1 MQETASLRMLPLDVK
16 HRWMFVAVLLYGL
29 YIKNSVS
36 PEPCR
41 LQNTLFVSF
50 KPVNGQFPSEV
61 VELNGTKLCFRMHQ
75 GEDPECCVP
84 EDFNCNFSITGT
96 RENYS
101 LVLNKDILSNQDI
114 VVITVPDYNYQCMP
128 SKTNNTYLDI
138 HRCLETGAQNT
149 HLSKHNFSGD
159 ENVCGGAAETDEY
172 KITVVDKN
180 ITYSKLCKQDKDP
193 PTSTAKPSVSTAKL
207 DDSIIQTD
215 TAITQ
220 PALPNISPE
229 TAANVMN
236 NLSSLV
242 DIMGNSSTASIR
254 VGNISGVI
262 ARLPK
267 ENQTELN
274 FGISASGDMNMLK
287 NNKDSGK
294 GFARSVQIPAE
305 ASAMAV
311 KGNSPFAAVLLFP
324 GMFQQDNPNSIYLN
338 NEALGIEM
346 GTEISNLSHSID
358 IRYTGVN
365 MTGRIGSCMS
375 WDGKGKEVN
384 WIPAGCKTKEKNGTI
399 MCQCSHLTFFA
410 ILMSPAPTNMSST
423 DFKSLTTITSI
434 GCGLSIVFLTF
445 PLFMHCLIRKGK
457 ASQATQILINLFV
470 ALITLNLS
478 FLVNESI
485 AAMGNFAACVTIAAV
500 MHYTMLAT
508 FTWFFMQALHLYF
521 ILWKLPTDVKHYIRK
536 ISAAGWVTPAVVV
549 LALVASS
556 QYDFIAIHTDDGN
569 SVKMCWIPNAVI
581 HQGVNIGYYAIVF
594 IFTFVMFI
602 VTLRQIVL
610 LKPAEKKS
618 KDSSSIRTNFFS
630 ILGLFLLFG
639 ISWAFAFF
647 SYGPMLTASY
657 YIFTILNSFQGF
669 FLAIYYFNSNKFVGE
684 DRSSMSST
692 NTMRS
697 TATSNTVVKP
707 PH

>member
-1 MQETASLRMLPLDVK
+1 MQNTSFLLAPLRMLPLDVK

-36 PEPCR
+36 P
-41 LQNTLFVSF
+41 
-50 KPVNGQFPSEV
+50 
-61 VELNGTKLCFRMHQ
+61 
-75 GEDPECCVP
+75 
-84 EDFNCNFSITGT
+84 
-96 RENYS
+96 
-101 LVLNKDILSNQDI
+101 
-114 VVITVPDYNYQCMP
+114 
-128 SKTNNTYLDI
+128 
-138 HRCLETGAQNT
+138 GAQNT

-180 ITYSKLCKQDKDP
+180 ITYSKLCKQDKAP

-324 GMFQQDNPNSIYLN
+324 GMFQDNPNSIYLN

>member
-1 MQETASLRMLPLDVK
+1 MLPLDVK
-16 HRWMFVAVLLYGL
+16 LRWMFVAVLLYGL

-36 PEPCR
+36 PNSCS

-50 KPVNGQFPSEV
+50 KMGHERFPLGV
-61 VELNGTKLCFRMHQ
+61 VEINGTKLCFRMHRV
-75 GEDPECCVP
+75 DTDCCVSD
-84 EDFNCNFSITGT
+84 DFNCNFTITGT
-96 RENYS
+96 GENYS
-101 LVLNKDILSNQDI
+101 LVLNTRDILSNQNI
-114 VVITVPDYNYQCMP
+114 VVITVPDYNYTCMP
-128 SKTNNTYLDI
+128 STTNNTYLDI
-138 HRCLETGAQNT
+138 HRCLKTGVQNIN
-149 HLSKHNFSGD
+149 LSKQNFSGNVPPCD
-159 ENVCGGAAETDEY
+159 ENDCKDAAETDEY

-180 ITYSKLCKQDKDP
+180 ITYLCKLCN
-193 PTSTAKPSVSTAKL
+193 PSGSNDNQ
-207 DDSIIQTD
+207 DDSIIQPD
-215 TAITQ
+215 TSIIQ
-220 PALPNISPE
+220 PAPPNNSPE
-229 TAANVMN
+229 TAAKVMN

-242 DIMGNSSTASIR
+242 DTMGNSSTASIR
-254 VGNISGVI
+254 LGNISGVI

-267 ENQTELN
+267 ENHTELN
-274 FGISASGDMNMLK
+274 FGVSASGDMHMLK
-287 NNKDSGK
+287 NNKNSGK
-294 GFARSVQIPAE
+294 GFSRSVQIPAE

-324 GMFQQDNPNSIYLN
+324 GMFEDNPNSFYLN

-358 IRYTGVN
+358 IQYTGVN
-365 MTGRIGSCMS
+365 MTGRIGTCSS
-375 WDGKGKEVN
+375 WDGKGEAN
-384 WIPAGCKTKEKNGTI
+384 WISDGCKTKEKNGTI
-399 MCQCSHLTFFA
+399 VCQCSHLTFFA

-434 GCGLSIVFLTF
+434 GCGLSIVFLTLA
-445 PLFMHCLIRKGK
+445 LFMHCLIRKGK
-457 ASQATQILINLFV
+457 ASQTTQILIHLFV
-470 ALITLNLS
+470 ALITLNLT

-500 MHYTMLAT
+500 MHYAMLAT

-521 ILWKLPTDVKHYIRK
+521 ILWKLPTDIKHYIRK

-549 LALVASS
+549 LALVATS
-556 QYDFIAIHTDDGN
+556 QYDFIAIYTDDGN
-569 SVKMCWIPNAVI
+569 TANMCWIPNAVI
-581 HQGVNIGYYAIVF
+581 HQVVNIGYYAVVF

-602 VTLRQIVL
+602 ATLRQIVL
-610 LKPAEKKS
+610 LKPAEKKP
-618 KDSSSIRTNFFS
+618 KDSSSFRTNFFS

-639 ISWAFAFF
+639 ITWAFAFF
-647 SYGPMLTASY
+647 SYGPMLTPSY

-669 FLAIYYFNSNKFVGE
+669 FLAIYYFRSSKIVGE
-684 DRSSMSST
+684 DRSSTSST

>member
-1 MQETASLRMLPLDVK
+1 MQNTSFLLAQLRMLPLDVK

-36 PEPCR
+36 PE
-41 LQNTLFVSF
+41 
-50 KPVNGQFPSEV
+50 
-61 VELNGTKLCFRMHQ
+61 
-75 GEDPECCVP
+75 
-84 EDFNCNFSITGT
+84 DFNCNFSINGT

-114 VVITVPDYNYQCMP
+114 VVITVPDYIYPCMS
-128 SKTNNTYLDI
+128 SKTNNTYL
-138 HRCLETGAQNT
+138 GSQNT

-172 KITVVDKN
+172 KITVVDKK

-193 PTSTAKPSVSTAKL
+193 PTSTAKPSVSTAKPSVSTAKPSVSTAKL

-274 FGISASGDMNMLK
+274 FGISASGDMN

-294 GFARSVQIPAE
+294 GFSRSVQIPAE

-311 KGNSPFAAVLLFP
+311 KGNSPFAA
-324 GMFQQDNPNSIYLN
+324 DNPNSIYLN

-445 PLFMHCLIRKGK
+445 AVFMHCLIRKGESK
-457 ASQATQILINLFV
+457 PSNTDSHKP
-470 ALITLNLS
+470 LS
-478 FLVNESI
+478 GFDYPELVLP
-485 AAMGNFAACVTIAAV
+485 AMGNFAACVTIAAV

-521 ILWKLPTDVKHYIRK
+521 LLWKLPTDVLDPKCCDPPGGEH
-536 ISAAGWVTPAVVV
+536 WVLRYSVH
-549 LALVASS
+549 LHLC
-556 QYDFIAIHTDDGN
+556 QFIG
-569 SVKMCWIPNAVI
+569 
-581 HQGVNIGYYAIVF
+581 
-594 IFTFVMFI
+594 
-602 VTLRQIVL
+602 TLRHIVL

-669 FLAIYYFNSNKFVGE
+669 FLAIYYFNSSKFVGE

-697 TATSNTVVKP
+697 TATSNTV
-707 PH
+707 